1 LLQEIDRIYRP
12 VLSKFCP
19 FDPFAPVVTFKDQDP
34 YFHDSCS
41 VLYHAIGGEKF
52 GPNMLRRF
60 EHLYGGSYMTGLHR
74 DRINAA
80 YDNPESA
87 RGTREIMI
95 KYFEER
101 KP

>member
-1 LLQEIDRIYRP
+1 
-12 VLSKFCP
+12 
-19 FDPFAPVVTFKDQDP
+19 
-34 YFHDSCS
+34 
-41 VLYHAIGGEKF
+41 
-52 GPNMLRRF
+52 MLRRF